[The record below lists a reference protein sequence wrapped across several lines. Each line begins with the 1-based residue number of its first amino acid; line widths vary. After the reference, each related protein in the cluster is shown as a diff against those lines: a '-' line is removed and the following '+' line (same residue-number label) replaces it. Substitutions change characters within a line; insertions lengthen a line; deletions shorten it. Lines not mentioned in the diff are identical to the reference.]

1 MVSFMVSFST
11 CVLFKYFVSI
21 CNNTEINN
29 EMQNETLT
37 DRGNYF
43 LVYKLEL
50 EMLVIKYNDTVHQHA
65 TSLAETDTGN

>member
-1 MVSFMVSFST
+1 
-11 CVLFKYFVSI
+11 
-21 CNNTEINN
+21 
-29 EMQNETLT
+29 MQNETLT

-65 TSLAETDTGN
+65 TSLAEMDTGN